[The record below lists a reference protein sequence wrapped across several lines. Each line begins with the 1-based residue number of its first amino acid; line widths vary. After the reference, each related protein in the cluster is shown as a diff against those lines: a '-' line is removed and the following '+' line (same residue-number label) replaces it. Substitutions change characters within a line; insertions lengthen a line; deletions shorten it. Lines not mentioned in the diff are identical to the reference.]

1 MKPRD
6 MPLQTMNPALREIV
20 TDEFLALLRARG
32 VREASAFGSV
42 VHGTARPDSDF
53 DLLVTLDPSV
63 TLFQQIDLA
72 EELSRLCGRRVDLMT
87 GIHPA
92 FEPYITPTLV
102 PLPL

>member
-1 MKPRD
+1 MG
-6 MPLQTMNPALREIV
+6 PALREIV
-20 TDEFLALLRARG
+20 TEEFLALLREGG
-32 VREASAFGSV
+32 VLEASAFGSV
-42 VHGTARPDSDF
+42 VHGTARPDSDL

-72 EELSRLCGRRVDLMT
+72 ERLSRLCGRRVDLMT

-102 PLPL
+102 PLPV

>member
-1 MKPRD
+1 MKPAAAF
-6 MPLQTMNPALREIV
+6 QTMPPLLREIV
-20 TDEFLALLRARG
+20 TPEFLALLRERG
-32 VREASAFGSV
+32 VLKADAFGSV
-42 VHGTARPDSDF
+42 VHGTARPDSDL

-102 PLPL
+102 PLSL

>member
-1 MKPRD
+1 
-6 MPLQTMNPALREIV
+6 MPPLLREIV
-20 TDEFLALLRARG
+20 TPEFLALLRERG
-32 VREASAFGSV
+32 VLKASAFGSV
-42 VHGTARPDSDF
+42 VHGTARPDSDV

-87 GIHPA
+87 GIHPVFA
-92 FEPYITPTLV
+92 PYITPTLV

>member
-1 MKPRD
+1 
-6 MPLQTMNPALREIV
+6 MPPLLREIL
-20 TDEFLALLRARG
+20 TDEFLGLLRARG

-42 VHGTARPDSDF
+42 VHGTAGPDSDL

-72 EELSRLCGRRVDLMT
+72 EQLSRLCGRRVDLMT
-87 GIHPA
+87 GVHPA

-102 PLPL
+102 ALPL